1 MTWQLVAIKLPRNHY
16 CMTTARNN
24 RHHRRYIHDT
34 QVTLGQSSTLIVS
47 NAHHKAA
54 MIAMGDL
61 IENLIDIF

>member
-1 MTWQLVAIKLPRNHY
+1 
-16 CMTTARNN
+16 MTTARNN

-34 QVTLGQSSTLIVS
+34 QVTLGQSSTLIFS